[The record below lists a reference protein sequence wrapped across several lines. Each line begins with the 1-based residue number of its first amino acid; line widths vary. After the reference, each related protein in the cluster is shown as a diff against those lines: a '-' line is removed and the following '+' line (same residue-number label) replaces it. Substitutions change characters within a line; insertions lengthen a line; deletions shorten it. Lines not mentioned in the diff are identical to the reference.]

1 MKSKEKV
8 FTRIFSI
15 IIVLLLCL
23 PLLQSA
29 FHVFYEKP
37 LYGYVE
43 KNLDKPHGLAGNWF
57 NRKWQKYWENLF
69 NEKLGFRTTLIR
81 GFNELSF
88 RLFSEMPRL
97 NLYSTKEH
105 GLYSKMSI
113 DQLNY
118 EYTNRK
124 NLIRSYDEFAKK
136 LQVLQQLLAA
146 NGKHFVVVISSSKAY
161 VHPQGLGKKL
171 LVSTDKN
178 LFRKIASLG
187 HALKKQGVNVV
198 DSGPF
203 LRKLYHK
210 KAIETHANT
219 GFHWNYYAGCMVAEQ
234 LFSNAK
240 KTLIDI
246 PKLECGE
253 PIYKNPELVDL
264 DGIWL
269 LNAFSSVNLA
279 KPSPYPQPTA
289 RFSANYQ
296 PKILL
301 VGDSFMDQIIY
312 ALDRSN
318 AYKDL
323 VSSRYFQTRTVHK
336 PERITFSFNDFPSLT
351 AKQIQGDILYDVMK
365 SDLIVLQMVDYNIN
379 HFGYGFVDTL
389 LERLNSEVQPHSIPP
404 IAELKIINVLNAYPQ
419 EKSEENW
426 WYWVKDKI
434 IFQLNP
440 LDIFLDMKNTRL
452 YFEYDLHGAQQLIVY
467 LKGKGIK
474 HKIIIDH
481 PTNGKRAVY
490 DKILDIPPALLTKV
504 IIMTNGE
511 ATRLGEADS
520 RIAAYAIFN
529 LKITPRSGN
538 AII

>member
-1 MKSKEKV
+1 MNNKEKV

-23 PLLQSA
+23 PLLQSV
-29 FHVFYEKP
+29 FHIVYEKP

-43 KNLDKPHGLAGNWF
+43 KNLDKPHGLAMNWF
-57 NRKWQKYWENLF
+57 DRKWQKYWENLF
-69 NEKLGFRTTLIR
+69 NEKLGLRTILIR

-113 DQLNY
+113 EQLNY
-118 EYTNRK
+118 EYTHRK
-124 NLIRSYDEFAKK
+124 NLKKSYNEFAKK
-136 LQVLQQLLAA
+136 IQELQQLLEA
-146 NGKHFVVVISSSKAY
+146 NNKHFVVVISSSKAY

-203 LRKLYHK
+203 LRKFYRE

-219 GFHWNYYAGCMVAEQ
+219 GFHWNYYAGCMVAQQ
-234 LFSNAK
+234 LFYNAK
-240 KTLIDI
+240 KTLTDI
-246 PKLECGE
+246 PKLECGK
-253 PIYKNPELVDL
+253 PIYKKPELVDL

-279 KPSPYPQPTA
+279 KLSPYPQPSA

-312 ALDRSN
+312 ALDRSK
-318 AYKDL
+318 AYNDL

-336 PERITFSFNDFPSLT
+336 PGRIFSFNDFPSLT
-351 AKQIQGDILYDVMK
+351 AKQIQGDILGDVMK

-379 HFGYGFVDTL
+379 HFGYGFVDAL
-389 LERLNSEVQPHSIPP
+389 LERLNTEIQPHSIPP
-404 IAELKIINVLNAYPQ
+404 ITEIKITKVNNAYPQ
-419 EKSEENW
+419 EKSGGNW

-434 IFQLNP
+434 IFQLKP
-440 LDIFLDMKNTRL
+440 PDVFLEMKNTRL

-467 LKGKGIK
+467 LKGKSIK
-474 HKIIIDH
+474 HKIIIEH
-481 PTNGKRAVY
+481 PANGKRAVY
-490 DKILDIPPALLTKV
+490 DQILDIPPALLTK
-504 IIMTNGE
+504 IIITTNGK

-520 RIAAYAIFN
+520 RVAAYAIFN

-538 AII
+538 TII